1 MKDEII
7 DSETNG
13 DMPQEKPKKSVV
25 KKVKQPKDVTRE
37 IKELTPSQIV
47 NELDKFII
55 GQDNAKKS
63 VAIALRNRWR
73 RKNVKGDI
81 KEEIMPNNIILIGP
95 TGVGKTEI
103 ARRLARLSNAPFIKV
118 EASKFTEVGYVG
130 RDVESM
136 IRELTDLGV
145 TVVKSEKNAEVQKKA
160 EFLAEERILDILVPA
175 VKRKGT
181 DEAAQA
187 QVGFSAQAEY
197 EKEKENNFRT
207 RERFREMLTSGELD
221 ERVIEVDVSSDGFP
235 VMQVLGPIGLEDMGV
250 NLQDLFGNMMPK
262 KVKKRKMTVAEAK
275 VALTLEEA
283 NKLIDMDAVVKDAIN
298 RVQEYGIVF
307 LDEIDKIAGGD
318 SKSQGPDVSREGVQR
333 DLLPIVEGSN
343 VTTKYGMVKTEH
355 ILFIASGAFHQ
366 SKPSDLIPELQ
377 GRFPIRVELNSL
389 TEDDFVKIL
398 TQPENAL
405 IKQYTALIESEGIK
419 LEFDEGGIRE
429 IAKIAAE
436 VNEQVENIGARRL
449 HTILTTL
456 LEEVLFDAPDKI
468 KVKKI
473 TVTEQM
479 VNDKLKDIVKN
490 RDLSRYIL

>member
-7 DSETNG
+7 ENGTNG
-13 DMPQEKPKKSVV
+13 EVEQEKPKKLPV
-25 KKVKQPKDVTRE
+25 KKLKQSKDLYRE

-47 NELDKFII
+47 NELDKYII

-73 RKNVKGDI
+73 RKNVKGSI
-81 KEEIMPNNIILIGP
+81 KEEIMPNNIILMGP

-130 RDVESM
+130 RDVESI

-145 TVVKSEKNAEVQKKA
+145 TVVKSEKNEEVQKKA
-160 EFLAEERILDILVPA
+160 EYLAEERILEILVPP

-187 QVGFSAQAEY
+187 QFGFSAQSEI
-197 EKEKENNFRT
+197 EKEKEDNFRT
-207 RERFREMLTSGELD
+207 RERFREMLAAGELD

-235 VMQVLGPIGLEDMGV
+235 VMQVLGPIGLEDMGL

-318 SKSQGPDVSREGVQR
+318 NKTQGPDVSREGVQR

-343 VTTKYGMVKTEH
+343 VTTKYGMVKTDH

-405 IKQYTALIESEGIK
+405 IKQYTALVESEGIK
-419 LEFDEGGIRE
+419 IEFDEGGIKE

-456 LEEVLFDAPDKI
+456 LEDVLFDAPDKI
-468 KVKKI
+468 KTKKI
-473 TVTEQM
+473 SVTEQM

>member
-1 MKDEII
+1 MDDKIKKGNGRTLK
-7 DSETNG
+7 ETKKNI
-13 DMPQEKPKKSVV
+13 PK
-25 KKVKQPKDVTRE
+25 E

-47 NELDKFII
+47 KELNKYII

-73 RKNVKGDI
+73 RKNI
-81 KEEIMPNNIILIGP
+81 EENIREEIMPNNIILIGP

-130 RDVESM
+130 RDVESI
-136 IRELTDLGV
+136 IREITDLGV
-145 TVVKSEKNAEVQKKA
+145 TMVKAERSVEVQKKA
-160 EFLAEERILDILVPA
+160 EYLAEERILDILVPP
-175 VKRKGT
+175 VKRKATEETGV
-181 DEAAQA
+181 QL
-187 QVGFSAQAEY
+187 GFSPSQSDAER
-197 EKEKENNFRT
+197 EKEDNFKT
-207 RERFREMLTSGELD
+207 REKFREMLSSGELD
-221 ERVIEVDVSSDGFP
+221 DRVIEVDITADNFP
-235 VMQVLGPIGLEDMGV
+235 VMQVLGPIGMEDMGM
-250 NLQDLFGNMMPK
+250 NLQDLFGNILPK
-262 KVKKRKMTVAEAK
+262 KMKKRKMTVSEAR
-275 VALTLEEA
+275 VALVQEEA
-283 NKLIDMDAVVKDAIN
+283 NKLIDMEGVIKEAIN

-307 LDEIDKIAGGD
+307 LDEIDKITGGD
-318 SKSQGPDVSREGVQR
+318 SKTQGPDVSREGVQR

-405 IKQYTALIESEGIK
+405 LKQYIALLKSESIDIV
-419 LEFDEGGIRE
+419 FDEESIVE

-456 LEEVLFDAPDKI
+456 LEDVLFDAPDQI
-468 KVKKI
+468 KLKKL
-473 TVTEQM
+473 TVTKETVQ
-479 VNDKLKDIVKN
+479 DKLKDIVKN